1 MLNLTDVVVSGSR
14 SDPATRKNMVKV
26 QYRDRLGN
34 QMFQYAL
41 GRILAERLGFSLNAQ
56 PLEQFAGTQFLPEGA
71 TFEAPV
77 QLLTGQ
83 KIDFDGVIKD
93 QSARCILLDGWFQRA
108 EYYVASRMQLR
119 EWFAFGS
126 SEGVVCADDLVVN
139 VRRTDFI
146 GLGWALPFAW
156 YEEAIE
162 NALPKGG
169 RVSIVTDDPHDP
181 FFRHFRRW
189 RPRFFRGTPAE
200 QMAYMTAAPRLVMSA
215 STFSWWPAFLGH
227 AETIVCP
234 VPSFGVW
241 AGDGG
246 HEIALTDV
254 PGFTRLPA
262 PSPYAPDL
270 LEGAYQ
276 RWRSY
281 RARGADWLNRHLGT
295 RFAVS
300 KF

>member
-1 MLNLTDVVVSGSR
+1 
-14 SDPATRKNMVKV
+14 MVEV
-26 QYRDRLGN
+26 RYRDRLGN
-34 QMFQYAL
+34 NLFQYCL
-41 GRILAERLGFSLNAQ
+41 GRILAEHFGYALRAGALDGFSRTHDMVTGAEHAWPEQVLEGQRIDLDGALRDTAARKIILN
-56 PLEQFAGTQFLPEGA
+56 
-71 TFEAPV
+71 
-77 QLLTGQ
+77 
-83 KIDFDGVIKD
+83 
-93 QSARCILLDGWFQRA
+93 GWFQRQ
-108 EYYVASRMQLR
+108 EYFTPHR
-119 EWFAFGS
+119 ERIQSWLHMDCMEATP
-126 SEGVVCADDLVVN
+126 CDDADLVVN

-156 YEEAIE
+156 YEGAIE
-162 NALPKGG
+162 TALPRGG
-169 RVSIVTDDPHDP
+169 RVTIVTDDASDP

-215 STFSWWPAFLGH
+215 STFSWWPAFLGN
-227 AETIVCP
+227 AESVVCP

-254 PGFTRLPA
+254 PGFTRLTA
-262 PSPYAPDL
+262 SSPYAPDR
-270 LEGAYQ
+270 LEAAYQ

-281 RARGADWLNRHLGT
+281 RARGGDWLNRHLGT
-295 RFAVS
+295 HFAVS